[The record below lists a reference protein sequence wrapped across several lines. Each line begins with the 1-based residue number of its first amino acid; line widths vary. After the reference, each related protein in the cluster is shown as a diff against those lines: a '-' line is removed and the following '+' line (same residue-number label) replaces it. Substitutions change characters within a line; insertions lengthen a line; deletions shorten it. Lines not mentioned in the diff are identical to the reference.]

1 MKEKLV
7 DIVKNISD
15 AGKTARSERFPSFI
29 SARLHS
35 EINGKTKTYW
45 LCDDSIK
52 NMSMYPYQGLKAF
65 GYFVPRNAG
74 IAVDML
80 NNTVGQEMPVV
91 DTDEYGRPQK
101 GMLLLENKSDLVNK
115 IITLLGEEKPYEY
128 DGIDSFL
135 AMLVAKQR
143 EIEENERLQ
152 KEKERELEELKKQE
166 NTAHQRGIVTKG
178 LNKLREEKRILL
190 EQQEELNKLTR
201 FIREQGKLRYN
212 PILDPVQNQIKT
224 SHLFDGTTIV
234 IDGGPGTGKTTT
246 MIQRLKYLT
255 DEYAINEDAEQEK
268 KRYHLTTAQRGSLL
282 DAIRQNRDWMF
293 FSPSELLKEYLADA
307 MNKEGLTDTKS
318 KVWNWKEFLKKV
330 TRDYYRFIDPSSDNT
345 PFLASRSHDVLIYQ
359 KTDAISAIQDFY
371 LKILRQI
378 KNKLPNIETK
388 EKPYRWESI
397 ANGIKQRFEDSDSY
411 NIVQFVRLFSSLEA
425 VYAADCR
432 SLIAENRSLVKNISE
447 ELFALTE
454 DDEKLS
460 SALKDLLALTVGE
473 ANEDDGDDTESEEDD
488 AANRTVSAIRTW
500 FRRYCYAQIDK
511 EVKLTPRQ
519 LKIKELLEPILM
531 DEHKKQITHV
541 GELVLFE
548 QFAKYTRGVTA
559 NMLTGMPTKY
569 KQFRRTI
576 YANKVEGWNL
586 ELLGS
591 LLQRRGGKELHQQE
605 QALLLGFVNNLV
617 KTILENTSDN
627 NSHYYIDAYRDLAR
641 PIIGVDEATDF
652 CECDIYAMTSFL
664 TTGYSSLTLC
674 GDIMQ
679 RLTKSGITSWDE
691 IDNIVPNKKELK
703 MITSYRQSTR
713 LLEVA
718 KALYRDTLKREPEY
732 KAYMKSKKVP
742 APLSYVSG
750 EELDKIEWIG
760 QRIGEVYNIYK
771 QLPSI
776 AIFLNNEDS
785 IPAFVKALKETDFIY
800 DTDIEVVDG
809 SSGIVLASSNQIRV
823 YPIKV
828 VKGMEFDVVFFH
840 NIDLSAETDET
851 IKRYIY
857 VGVSRA
863 AFFLAATF
871 SKLEGNEEILKYFDT
886 SKKDWKTI

>member
-80 NNTVGQEMPVV
+80 NNAIGQEMPVV

-101 GMLLLENKSDLVNK
+101 GMLVLENKSDLVNRV
-115 IITLLGEEKPYEY
+115 ITLWGEEKPYEY
-128 DGIDSFL
+128 DSIDSFL

-178 LNKLREEKRILL
+178 LNKLREEKRVLL

-255 DEYAINEDAEQEK
+255 DEYAINEDAELEK
-268 KRYHLTTAQRGSLL
+268 KRYHLTTAQRNSLL
-282 DAIRQNRDWMF
+282 DAIRQNRDWVF

-330 TRDYYRFIDPSSDNT
+330 TRDYYRFIDPSNDNT
-345 PFLASRSHDVLIYQ
+345 PFLASRSNDVLICQ
-359 KTDAISAIQDFY
+359 QADAIGVLQAFY
-371 LKILRQI
+371 LNTLHQI
-378 KNKLPNIETK
+378 KHKLPILEK
-388 EKPYRWESI
+388 KDKPYRWESI
-397 ANGIKQRFEDSDSY
+397 ANGIRQRFEETDNYS
-411 NIVQFVRLFSSLEA
+411 IVQYVRLFSSLEA
-425 VYAADCR
+425 VYGSDCR
-432 SLIAENRSLVKNISE
+432 SIIAENRSLLKNISE
-447 ELFALTE
+447 EIFALAE
-454 DDEKLS
+454 DDKKLS
-460 SALKDLLALTVGE
+460 EALRDLIASPAVELVD
-473 ANEDDGDDTESEEDD
+473 DDGEDTEPEEDD
-488 AANRTVSAIRTW
+488 TANRTINAIRTW

-511 EVKLTPRQ
+511 SIKLTPRQ
-519 LKIKELLEPILM
+519 QNMTELLVPVLM
-531 DEHKKQITHV
+531 EEHQKQIKHI

-548 QFAKYTRGVTA
+548 QFAKYARGVTA

-569 KQFRRTI
+569 KQFRRSLLV
-576 YANKVEGWNL
+576 NKTEGWNL
-586 ELLGS
+586 ELLSS

-605 QALLLGFVNNLV
+605 QALLVGFVNNLV
-617 KTILENTSDN
+617 KAILENASDN
-627 NSHYYIDAYRDLAR
+627 ITHYYIDAYKELAR
-641 PIIGVDEATDF
+641 PIVGIDEATDF
-652 CECDIYAMTSFL
+652 SKSDIYAMASLL
-664 TTGYSSLTLC
+664 TTSYSSLTLC
-674 GDIMQ
+674 GDMMQ
-679 RLTKSGITSWDE
+679 RLTKAGITDWSE
-691 IDNIVPNKKELK
+691 IESIVPNKKEVK
-703 MITSYRQSTR
+703 MVTSYRQSTR
-713 LLEVA
+713 LLDVA
-718 KALYRDTLKREPEY
+718 KALYQDTLKKEPEY
-732 KAYMKSKKVP
+732 RAYMRSKKVP
-742 APLSYVSG
+742 APLAYVS
-750 EELDKIEWIG
+750 EDEQDKVEWIG
-760 QRIGEVYNIYK
+760 QRIREIYNIYK

-776 AIFLNNEDS
+776 AIFLNDEGS
-785 IPAFVKALKETDFIY
+785 IPAFVKALKDTDFIY

-840 NIDLSAETDET
+840 NIDKSAETDDI

-871 SKLEGNEEILKYFDT
+871 AKQEGNNKILKYFDT

>member
-35 EINGKTKTYW
+35 EINGKTKIYW

-80 NNTVGQEMPVV
+80 NNSIGQEMPVV

-101 GMLLLENKSDLVNK
+101 GMLILENKSDLVNRV
-115 IITLLGEEKPYEY
+115 ITLLGEEKPYEY
-128 DGIDSFL
+128 DGIDAFL

-178 LNKLREEKRILL
+178 LNKLREEKRVLL

-255 DEYAINEDAEQEK
+255 DEYAINEDAGQEK
-268 KRYHLTTAQRGSLL
+268 KRYHLTTAQRNSLL
-282 DAIRQNRDWMF
+282 EVIRQNRDWVF

-330 TRDYYRFIDPSSDNT
+330 TRDYYRFIDPSNDNT
-345 PFLASRSHDVLIYQ
+345 PFLASRSNDVLICQ
-359 KTDAISAIQDFY
+359 QADGIGVLQAFY
-371 LKILRQI
+371 LNTLHQI
-378 KNKLPNIETK
+378 KHKLPILEK
-388 EKPYRWESI
+388 KDKPYRWESI
-397 ANGIKQRFEDSDSY
+397 ANGIRQRFEETDNYS
-411 NIVQFVRLFSSLEA
+411 IVQYVRLFSSLEA
-425 VYAADCR
+425 VYGSDCR
-432 SLIAENRSLVKNISE
+432 SIIAENRSLLKNISE
-447 ELFALTE
+447 EIFTLAE

-460 SALKDLLALTVGE
+460 EALRDLIASPAVELVD
-473 ANEDDGDDTESEEDD
+473 DDGEDTEPEEDD
-488 AANRTVSAIRTW
+488 TANRTINAIRTW

-511 EVKLTPRQ
+511 SIKLTPRQ
-519 LKIKELLEPILM
+519 QNMTELLVPVLM
-531 DEHKKQITHV
+531 EEHQKQIKHI

-548 QFAKYTRGVTA
+548 QFAKYARGVTA

-569 KQFRRTI
+569 KQFRRSVLV
-576 YANKVEGWNL
+576 NKTKGWNL
-586 ELLGS
+586 ELLSS

-605 QALLLGFVNNLV
+605 QALLVGFVNNLV
-617 KTILENTSDN
+617 KAILENTSDN
-627 NSHYYIDAYRDLAR
+627 ITHYYIDAYKELAR
-641 PIIGVDEATDF
+641 PIVGIDEATDF
-652 CECDIYAMTSFL
+652 SKSDIYAMASLL
-664 TTGYSSLTLC
+664 TTSYSSLTLC
-674 GDIMQ
+674 GDMMQ
-679 RLTKSGITSWDE
+679 RLTKAGITDWSE
-691 IDNIVPNKKELK
+691 IESIVPNKKEVK
-703 MITSYRQSTR
+703 MVTSYRQSTR
-713 LLEVA
+713 LLDVA
-718 KALYRDTLKREPEY
+718 KALYQDTLKKEPEY
-732 KAYMKSKKVP
+732 RAYMRSKKVP
-742 APLSYVSG
+742 APLAYVS
-750 EELDKIEWIG
+750 EDEQDKVEWIG
-760 QRIGEVYNIYK
+760 QRIREIYNIYK

-776 AIFLNNEDS
+776 AIFLNDEGS
-785 IPAFVKALKETDFIY
+785 IPAFVKALKDTDFIY

-840 NIDLSAETDET
+840 NIDKSAETDDI

-871 SKLEGNEEILKYFDT
+871 IEQDGNEEVLKYFDRT
-886 SKKDWKTI
+886 KKDWKTI

>member
-80 NNTVGQEMPVV
+80 NNAIGQEMPVV

-101 GMLLLENKSDLVNK
+101 GMLVLENKSDLVNRV
-115 IITLLGEEKPYEY
+115 ITLWGEEKPYEY
-128 DGIDSFL
+128 DSIDSFL

-178 LNKLREEKRILL
+178 LNKLREEKRVLL

-255 DEYAINEDAEQEK
+255 DEYAINEDAELEK
-268 KRYHLTTAQRGSLL
+268 KRYHLTTAQRNSLL
-282 DAIRQNRDWMF
+282 DAIRQNRDWVF

-330 TRDYYRFIDPSSDNT
+330 TRDYYRFIDPSNDNT
-345 PFLASRSHDVLIYQ
+345 PFLASRSNDVLICQ
-359 KTDAISAIQDFY
+359 QADAIGVLQAFY
-371 LKILRQI
+371 LNTLHQI
-378 KNKLPNIETK
+378 KHKLPILEK
-388 EKPYRWESI
+388 KDKPYRWESI
-397 ANGIKQRFEDSDSY
+397 ANGIRQRFEETDNYS
-411 NIVQFVRLFSSLEA
+411 IVQYVRLFSSLEA
-425 VYAADCR
+425 VYGSDCR
-432 SLIAENRSLVKNISE
+432 SIIAENRSLLKNISE
-447 ELFALTE
+447 EIFALAE
-454 DDEKLS
+454 DDKKLS
-460 SALKDLLALTVGE
+460 EALRDLIASPAVELVD
-473 ANEDDGDDTESEEDD
+473 DDGEDTEPEEDD
-488 AANRTVSAIRTW
+488 TANRTINAIRTW

-511 EVKLTPRQ
+511 SIKLTPRQ
-519 LKIKELLEPILM
+519 QNMTELLVSVLM
-531 DEHKKQITHV
+531 EEHQKQIKHI

-548 QFAKYTRGVTA
+548 QFAKYARGVTA

-569 KQFRRTI
+569 KQFRRSLLV
-576 YANKVEGWNL
+576 NKTEGWNL
-586 ELLGS
+586 ELLSS

-605 QALLLGFVNNLV
+605 QALLVGFVNNLV
-617 KTILENTSDN
+617 KAILENASDN
-627 NSHYYIDAYRDLAR
+627 ITHYYIDAYKELAR
-641 PIIGVDEATDF
+641 PIVGIDEATDF
-652 CECDIYAMTSFL
+652 SKSDIYAMASLL
-664 TTGYSSLTLC
+664 TTSYSSLTLC
-674 GDIMQ
+674 GDMMQ
-679 RLTKSGITSWDE
+679 RLTKAGITDWSE
-691 IDNIVPNKKELK
+691 IESIVPNKKEVK
-703 MITSYRQSTR
+703 MVTSYRQSTR
-713 LLEVA
+713 LLDVA
-718 KALYRDTLKREPEY
+718 KALYQDTLKKEPEY
-732 KAYMKSKKVP
+732 RAYMRSKKVP
-742 APLSYVSG
+742 APLAYVS
-750 EELDKIEWIG
+750 EDEQDKVEWIG
-760 QRIGEVYNIYK
+760 QRIREIYNIYK

-776 AIFLNNEDS
+776 AIFLNDEGS
-785 IPAFVKALKETDFIY
+785 IPAFVKALKDTDFIY

-840 NIDLSAETDET
+840 NIDKSAETDDI

-871 SKLEGNEEILKYFDT
+871 AKQEGNEKILKYFDT

>member
-1 MKEKLV
+1 MEEKLI
-7 DIVKNISD
+7 DIVRNISD
-15 AGKTARSERFPSFI
+15 AGKTARSERFPSSI
-29 SARLHS
+29 AARLHCDV
-35 EINGKTKTYW
+35 NGKDKTYW
-45 LCDDSIK
+45 LCGDSIK
-52 NMSMYPYQGLKAF
+52 NISMYPYQRMKAF
-65 GYFVPRNAG
+65 GVFVPRNAR

-80 NNTVGQEMPVV
+80 NHEVGKEMPVV
-91 DTDEYGRPQK
+91 DSDEYGRPQK
-101 GMLLLENKSDLVNK
+101 GTLLLENKSDLTNR

-128 DGIDSFL
+128 EGIDGFL

-178 LNKLREEKRILL
+178 LNKLREEKRVLL

-212 PILDPVQNQIKT
+212 PILDPIQNQIKT

-255 DEYAINEDAEQEK
+255 DDYAINEDAEQEK
-268 KRYHLTTAQRGSLL
+268 KHYHLTAVQRSSLL
-282 DAIRQNRDWMF
+282 EAIRQNRDWVF

-330 TRDYYRFIDPSSDNT
+330 TRDYYRFIDPSNDNT
-345 PFLASRSHDVLIYQ
+345 PFLASRSNDVLICQ
-359 KTDAISAIQDFY
+359 QSDAIGALQAFY
-371 LKILRQI
+371 LNTLHQI
-378 KNKLPNIETK
+378 KHKLPILEK
-388 EKPYRWESI
+388 KDKPYRWESI
-397 ANGIKQRFEDSDSY
+397 ANGIRQRFEETDNY
-411 NIVQFVRLFSSLEA
+411 NIVQYVRLFSSLEA
-425 VYAADCR
+425 IYGADCR
-432 SLIAENRSLVKNISE
+432 SLIAENRSLLKNISE
-447 ELFALTE
+447 EIFALAE

-460 SALKDLLALTVGE
+460 EALRDLIASPAVELVD
-473 ANEDDGDDTESEEDD
+473 DDGEDTEPEEDD
-488 AANRTVSAIRTW
+488 TANRTINAIRTW

-511 EVKLTPRQ
+511 SIKLTPRQ
-519 LKIKELLEPILM
+519 QNMTELLVPVLM
-531 DEHKKQITHV
+531 EEHQKQIKHI

-548 QFAKYTRGVTA
+548 QFAKYARGVTA

-569 KQFRRTI
+569 KQFRRSVL
-576 YANKVEGWNL
+576 ANKTEGWNL
-586 ELLGS
+586 ELLSS

-605 QALLLGFVNNLV
+605 QALLVGFVNNLV
-617 KTILENTSDN
+617 KAILENTSDN
-627 NSHYYIDAYRDLAR
+627 ITHYYIDAYKELAR
-641 PIIGVDEATDF
+641 PIVGIDEATDF
-652 CECDIYAMTSFL
+652 SKSDIYAMASLL
-664 TTGYSSLTLC
+664 TTSYSSLTLC
-674 GDIMQ
+674 GDMMQ
-679 RLTKSGITSWDE
+679 RLTKAGMTDWSE
-691 IDNIVPNKKELK
+691 IESIVPNKKEVK
-703 MITSYRQSTR
+703 MVTSYRQSTR
-713 LLEVA
+713 LLDVA
-718 KALYRDTLKREPEY
+718 KALYQDTLKKEPEY
-732 KAYMKSKKVP
+732 RAYMRSKKVP
-742 APLSYVSG
+742 APLAYVSDD
-750 EELDKIEWIG
+750 EQDKVEWIG
-760 QRIGEVYNIYK
+760 QRIREIYNIYK

-776 AIFLNNEDS
+776 AIFLNDEGS
-785 IPAFVKALKETDFIY
+785 IPGFVKALKDTDFIY

-840 NIDLSAETDET
+840 NIDKSAETDDI

-871 SKLEGNEEILKYFDT
+871 TEQDGNEEVLKYFDGT
-886 SKKDWKTI
+886 KKDWKTI

>member
-1 MKEKLV
+1 MKEKLI
-7 DIVKNISD
+7 DIVRNISD
-15 AGKTARSERFPSFI
+15 AGKTARSERFPSTI
-29 SARLHS
+29 AARLRS
-35 EINGKTKTYW
+35 EVNGKSKTYW
-45 LCDDSIK
+45 LCGDSIK
-52 NMSMYPYQGLKAF
+52 NISMYPYQGLKAF
-65 GYFVPRNAG
+65 GVFVPRNARV
-74 IAVDML
+74 AVDML
-80 NNTVGQEMPVV
+80 NHTVGQEMSVV

-115 IITLLGEEKPYEY
+115 VITLLGEEKPYEY
-128 DGIDSFL
+128 EGIDAFL

-178 LNKLREEKRILL
+178 LNKLREEKRVLL

-212 PILDPVQNQIKT
+212 PILDPIQNQIKT

-268 KRYHLTTAQRGSLL
+268 KRYHLTTAQRNSLL
-282 DAIRQNRDWMF
+282 DAIRQNRDWVF

-359 KTDAISAIQDFY
+359 KTDAISTIQDFY

-378 KNKLPNIETK
+378 KNNLPNIETK

-397 ANGIKQRFEDSDSY
+397 ANGIKQRFEDSESY

-432 SLIAENRSLVKNISE
+432 SLIAENRSMVKNISE
-447 ELFALTE
+447 EIFALTE

-460 SALKDLLALTVGE
+460 DALKDVLALPVGE
-473 ANEDDGDDTESEEDD
+473 ATEDDGDETESAEED
-488 AANRTVSAIRTW
+488 AVNRTVSAIRTW

-519 LKIKELLEPILM
+519 LKMKELLEPVLM

-559 NMLTGMPTKY
+559 NMLTGMPAKY

-605 QALLLGFVNNLV
+605 QALLLGFINNVV

-627 NSHYYIDAYRDLAR
+627 ISHYYIDAYRDLAR

-691 IDNIVPNKKELK
+691 IERIVPNKKELK

-718 KALYRDTLKREPEY
+718 KSLYRDTLKKEPEY
-732 KAYMKSKKVP
+732 KAYMRSKKVP

-750 EELDKIEWIG
+750 DELDKIEWIG

-776 AIFLNNEDS
+776 AIFLNNEDN

-871 SKLEGNEEILKYFDT
+871 AKQEGNEEIFKYFDT

>member
-1 MKEKLV
+1 MKEKLI
-7 DIVKNISD
+7 DIVRNISD
-15 AGKTARSERFPSFI
+15 AGKTARSERFPSTI
-29 SARLHS
+29 AARLRS
-35 EINGKTKTYW
+35 EVNGKSKTYW
-45 LCDDSIK
+45 LCGDSIK
-52 NMSMYPYQGLKAF
+52 NISMYPYQGLKAF
-65 GYFVPRNAG
+65 GVFVPRNARV
-74 IAVDML
+74 AVDML
-80 NNTVGQEMPVV
+80 NHTVGQEMSVV
-91 DTDEYGRPQK
+91 DSDEYGRPQK

-115 IITLLGEEKPYEY
+115 VITLLGEEKPYEY
-128 DGIDSFL
+128 EGIDAFL

-152 KEKERELEELKKQE
+152 KEKERELEKLKKQE

-178 LNKLREEKRILL
+178 LNKLREEKRVLL

-268 KRYHLTTAQRGSLL
+268 RRYHLTTAQRNNLL
-282 DAIRQNRDWMF
+282 DAIRQNRDWVF

-318 KVWNWKEFLKKV
+318 KVWNWREFLKKV

-371 LKILRQI
+371 LKALRQI

-397 ANGIKQRFEDSDSY
+397 ANGIKQRFEDSESY

-432 SLIAENRSLVKNISE
+432 SLIAENRSMVKNISE
-447 ELFALTE
+447 EIFALTE

-460 SALKDLLALTVGE
+460 DALKDLLALPVGE
-473 ANEDDGDDTESEEDD
+473 ATEDDGDDTESEEDD
-488 AANRTVSAIRTW
+488 AANRTVSTIRTW

-519 LKIKELLEPILM
+519 LKMKELLEPVLM

-548 QFAKYTRGVTA
+548 HFAKYTRGVTS
-559 NMLTGMPTKY
+559 NMLTGMPAKY

-576 YANKVEGWNL
+576 YANKVKGWNL

-605 QALLLGFVNNLV
+605 QALLLGFVNILV
-617 KTILENTSDN
+617 KTVLENTSDN

-691 IDNIVPNKKELK
+691 IENIVPDKKELK

-718 KALYRDTLKREPEY
+718 KSLYRDTLKKEPEY
-732 KAYMKSKKVP
+732 KAYMRSKKVP
-742 APLSYVSG
+742 VPLSYVSG
-750 EELDKIEWIG
+750 EELDKVEWIS
-760 QRIGEVYNIYK
+760 QRIGEVYSIYK

-776 AIFLNNEDS
+776 AIFLNNEDN
-785 IPAFVKALKETDFIY
+785 IPSFVKALKETDFIY

-840 NIDLSAETDET
+840 NIDVSAETDET

-871 SKLEGNEEILKYFDT
+871 AKQEGNEEILKYFDT

>member
-15 AGKTARSERFPSFI
+15 AGKTARSERFPSCI

-80 NNTVGQEMPVV
+80 NNAIGQEMPVV

-101 GMLLLENKSDLVNK
+101 GMLVLENKSDLVNRV
-115 IITLLGEEKPYEY
+115 ITLWGEEKPYEY
-128 DGIDSFL
+128 DSIDSFL

-178 LNKLREEKRILL
+178 LNKLREEKRVLL

-255 DEYAINEDAEQEK
+255 DEYAINEDAELEK
-268 KRYHLTTAQRGSLL
+268 KRYHLTTAQRNSLL
-282 DAIRQNRDWMF
+282 DAIRQNRDWVF

-330 TRDYYRFIDPSSDNT
+330 TRDYYRFIDPSNDNT
-345 PFLASRSHDVLIYQ
+345 PFLASRSNDVLICQ
-359 KTDAISAIQDFY
+359 QADAIGVLQAFY
-371 LKILRQI
+371 LNTLHQI
-378 KNKLPNIETK
+378 KHKLPILEK
-388 EKPYRWESI
+388 KDKPYRWESI
-397 ANGIKQRFEDSDSY
+397 ANGIRQRFEETDNYS
-411 NIVQFVRLFSSLEA
+411 IVQYVRLFSSLEA
-425 VYAADCR
+425 VYGSDCR
-432 SLIAENRSLVKNISE
+432 SIIAENRSLLKNISE
-447 ELFALTE
+447 EIFALAE
-454 DDEKLS
+454 DDKKLS
-460 SALKDLLALTVGE
+460 EALRDLIASPAVELVD
-473 ANEDDGDDTESEEDD
+473 DDGEDTEPEEDD
-488 AANRTVSAIRTW
+488 TANRTINAIRTW

-511 EVKLTPRQ
+511 SIKLTPRQ
-519 LKIKELLEPILM
+519 QNMTELLVPVLM
-531 DEHKKQITHV
+531 EEHQKQIKHI

-548 QFAKYTRGVTA
+548 QFAKYARGVTA

-569 KQFRRTI
+569 KQFRRSLLV
-576 YANKVEGWNL
+576 NKTEGWNL
-586 ELLGS
+586 ELLSS

-605 QALLLGFVNNLV
+605 QALLVGFVNNLV
-617 KTILENTSDN
+617 KAILENASDN
-627 NSHYYIDAYRDLAR
+627 ITHYYIDAYKELAR
-641 PIIGVDEATDF
+641 PIVGIDEATDF
-652 CECDIYAMTSFL
+652 SKSDIYAMASLL
-664 TTGYSSLTLC
+664 TTSYSSLTLC
-674 GDIMQ
+674 GDMMQ
-679 RLTKSGITSWDE
+679 RLTKAGITDWSE
-691 IDNIVPNKKELK
+691 IESIVPNKKEVK
-703 MITSYRQSTR
+703 MVTSYRQSTR
-713 LLEVA
+713 LLDVA
-718 KALYRDTLKREPEY
+718 KALYQDTLKKEPEY
-732 KAYMKSKKVP
+732 RAYMRSKKVP
-742 APLSYVSG
+742 APLAYVS
-750 EELDKIEWIG
+750 EDEQDKVEWIG
-760 QRIGEVYNIYK
+760 QRIREIYNIYK

-776 AIFLNNEDS
+776 AIFLNDEGS
-785 IPAFVKALKETDFIY
+785 IPAFVKALKDTDFIY

-840 NIDLSAETDET
+840 NIDKSAETDDI

-871 SKLEGNEEILKYFDT
+871 AKQEGNEKILKYFDT

>member
-80 NNTVGQEMPVV
+80 NNAIGQEMPVV

-101 GMLLLENKSDLVNK
+101 GMLVLENKSDLVNRV
-115 IITLLGEEKPYEY
+115 ITLWGEEKPYEY
-128 DGIDSFL
+128 DSIDSFL

-178 LNKLREEKRILL
+178 LNKLREEKRVLL

-255 DEYAINEDAEQEK
+255 DEYAINEDAELEK
-268 KRYHLTTAQRGSLL
+268 KRYHLTTAQRNSLL
-282 DAIRQNRDWMF
+282 DAIRQNRDWVF

-330 TRDYYRFIDPSSDNT
+330 TRDYYRFIDPSNDNT
-345 PFLASRSHDVLIYQ
+345 PFLASRSNDVLICQ
-359 KTDAISAIQDFY
+359 QADAIGVLQAFY
-371 LKILRQI
+371 LNTLHQI
-378 KNKLPNIETK
+378 KHKLPILEK
-388 EKPYRWESI
+388 KDKPYRWESI
-397 ANGIKQRFEDSDSY
+397 ANGIRQRFEETDNYS
-411 NIVQFVRLFSSLEA
+411 IVQYVRLFSSLEA
-425 VYAADCR
+425 VYGSDCR
-432 SLIAENRSLVKNISE
+432 SIIAENRSLLKNISE
-447 ELFALTE
+447 EIFALAE
-454 DDEKLS
+454 DDKKLS
-460 SALKDLLALTVGE
+460 EALRDLIASPAVELVD
-473 ANEDDGDDTESEEDD
+473 DDGEDTEPEEDD
-488 AANRTVSAIRTW
+488 TANRTINAIRTW
-500 FRRYCYAQIDK
+500 FRRYCYAQIDRCI
-511 EVKLTPRQ
+511 KLTPRQ
-519 LKIKELLEPILM
+519 QNMTELLVPVLM
-531 DEHKKQITHV
+531 EEHQKQIKHI

-548 QFAKYTRGVTA
+548 QFAKYARGVTA

-569 KQFRRTI
+569 KQFRRSLLV
-576 YANKVEGWNL
+576 NKTEGWNL
-586 ELLGS
+586 ELLSS

-605 QALLLGFVNNLV
+605 QALLVGFVNNLV
-617 KTILENTSDN
+617 KAILENTSDN
-627 NSHYYIDAYRDLAR
+627 ITHYYIDAYKELAR
-641 PIIGVDEATDF
+641 PIVGIDEATDF
-652 CECDIYAMTSFL
+652 SKSDIYAMASLL
-664 TTGYSSLTLC
+664 TTSYSSLTLC
-674 GDIMQ
+674 GDMMQ
-679 RLTKSGITSWDE
+679 RLTKAGITDWSE
-691 IDNIVPNKKELK
+691 IESIVPNKKEVK
-703 MITSYRQSTR
+703 MVTSYRQSTR
-713 LLEVA
+713 LLDVA
-718 KALYRDTLKREPEY
+718 KALYQDTLKKEPEY
-732 KAYMKSKKVP
+732 RAYMRSKKVP
-742 APLSYVSG
+742 APLAYVS
-750 EELDKIEWIG
+750 EDEQDKVEWIG
-760 QRIGEVYNIYK
+760 QRIREIYNIYK

-776 AIFLNNEDS
+776 AIFLNDEGS
-785 IPAFVKALKETDFIY
+785 IPAFVKALKDTDFIY

-840 NIDLSAETDET
+840 NIDKSAETDDI

-871 SKLEGNEEILKYFDT
+871 AKQEGNEKILKYFDT

>member
-1 MKEKLV
+1 MKEKLI
-7 DIVKNISD
+7 DIVRNISD
-15 AGKTARSERFPSFI
+15 AGKTARSERFPSTI
-29 SARLHS
+29 AARLRS
-35 EINGKTKTYW
+35 EVNGKSKTYW
-45 LCDDSIK
+45 LCGDSIK
-52 NMSMYPYQGLKAF
+52 NISMYPYQGLKAF
-65 GYFVPRNAG
+65 GVFVPRNARV
-74 IAVDML
+74 AVDML
-80 NNTVGQEMPVV
+80 NHTVGQEMSVV
-91 DTDEYGRPQK
+91 DSDEYGRPQK

-115 IITLLGEEKPYEY
+115 VITLLGEEKPYEY
-128 DGIDSFL
+128 EGIDAFL

-178 LNKLREEKRILL
+178 LNKLREEKRVLL

-268 KRYHLTTAQRGSLL
+268 RRYHLTTAQRNNLL
-282 DAIRQNRDWMF
+282 DAIRQNRDWVF

-318 KVWNWKEFLKKV
+318 KVWNWREFLKKV

-371 LKILRQI
+371 LKALRQI

-397 ANGIKQRFEDSDSY
+397 ANGIKQRFEDSESY

-432 SLIAENRSLVKNISE
+432 SLIAENRSMVKNISE
-447 ELFALTE
+447 EIFALTE

-460 SALKDLLALTVGE
+460 DALKDLLALPVGE
-473 ANEDDGDDTESEEDD
+473 ATEDDGDDTESEEDD
-488 AANRTVSAIRTW
+488 AANRTVSTIRTW

-519 LKIKELLEPILM
+519 LKMKELLEPVLM

-548 QFAKYTRGVTA
+548 QFAKYTRGVTS
-559 NMLTGMPTKY
+559 NMLTGMPAKY

-576 YANKVEGWNL
+576 YANKVKGWNL

-605 QALLLGFVNNLV
+605 QALLLGFVNILV
-617 KTILENTSDN
+617 KTVLENTSDN

-691 IDNIVPNKKELK
+691 IENIVPDKKELK

-718 KALYRDTLKREPEY
+718 KSLYRDTLKKEPEY
-732 KAYMKSKKVP
+732 KAYMRSKKVP
-742 APLSYVSG
+742 VPLSYVSG
-750 EELDKIEWIG
+750 EELDKVEWIS
-760 QRIGEVYNIYK
+760 QRIGEVYSIYK

-776 AIFLNNEDS
+776 AIFLNNEDN
-785 IPAFVKALKETDFIY
+785 IPSFVKALKETDFIY

-840 NIDLSAETDET
+840 NIDVSAETDET

-871 SKLEGNEEILKYFDT
+871 AKQEGNEEILKYFDT